1 MAENPYVENYW
12 SVTLWAS
19 LICLLMAFFTYA
31 FG

>member
-1 MAENPYVENYW
+1 MTPYTENRW

-19 LICLLMAFFTYA
+19 LICLLMAFFAYA